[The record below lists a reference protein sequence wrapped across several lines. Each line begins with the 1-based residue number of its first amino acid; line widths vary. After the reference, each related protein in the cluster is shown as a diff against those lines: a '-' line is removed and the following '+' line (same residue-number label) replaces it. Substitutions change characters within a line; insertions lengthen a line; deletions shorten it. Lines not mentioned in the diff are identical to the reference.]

1 MHSQYGRIYSFKFMT
16 KSIYYVNY
24 AIHTHGQFAY
34 CINYKDN
41 QIKHLEFMITKF
53 IWSRIYAYE
62 APQVAL
68 MRWVGIKVAAHPDYF
83 IE

>member
-1 MHSQYGRIYSFKFMT
+1 MT
-16 KSIYYVNY
+16 QSTYFDVKSK

-41 QIKHLEFMITKF
+41 QIKHLESLITKC
-53 IWSRIYAYE
+53 IWSRIYVNE

-68 MRWVGIKVAAHPDYF
+68 MRWVGIKVTANSDYF
-83 IE
+83 GE